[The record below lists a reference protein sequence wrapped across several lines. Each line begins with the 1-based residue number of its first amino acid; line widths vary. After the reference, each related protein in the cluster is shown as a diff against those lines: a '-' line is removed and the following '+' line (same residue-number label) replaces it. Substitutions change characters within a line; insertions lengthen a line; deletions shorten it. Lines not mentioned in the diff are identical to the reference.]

1 MKKYKFKKLTII
13 LLFSIFI
20 LISGLYRGD
29 SQKVMAE
36 TDDVY
41 NSLKLFSNVLD
52 IVERAYVE
60 EVNTEEVLY
69 GAINGMLSTLDPHSS
84 FMTVDEYK
92 ELKVE
97 TTGKFGGIGIEI
109 TIRDGMLTIVAPIE
123 GTPGEKAGLKAGD
136 RILKVDNKLTKDM
149 SVMQAVK
156 QMRGKKGTKVVLTI
170 IREGLTTARDFEIT
184 RGIIPIYSVKSM
196 LLENGYGY
204 VRITNF
210 RKDTSNDLKKAI
222 AKFKKD
228 SGPLKGLVMDLR
240 NNPGG
245 LLLQAV
251 SVSDLFLDEGLIV
264 YTKGRMPDQQMS
276 FSAHSSDSEPHYP
289 IIVIVNEGSA
299 SASEIVAGA
308 LQDQKRAIVLGMQT
322 FGKGSV
328 QTIIPLDNGSGIR
341 LTTAK
346 YYTPSGRSIQAK
358 GIIPDIIVSQV
369 KMNIGKKGKK
379 DNLDQHFIREADLEH
394 HFENDQADQESKTEG
409 LNDKVRELLKNDR
422 QLNLA
427 YRLLKSWD
435 VFARVSDTIKM
446 ESSEGK

>member
-1 MKKYKFKKLTII
+1 MKDYKLKKLTII
-13 LLFSIFI
+13 LLCSVFI
-20 LISGLYRGD
+20 LISGLRGD

-36 TDDVY
+36 SEDIY
-41 NSLKLFSNVLD
+41 SSLKLFSNVLD
-52 IVERAYVE
+52 IVEHAYVE
-60 EVNTEEVLY
+60 EVDTKEALY

-84 FMTVDEYK
+84 FMTADEYK

-109 TIRDGMLTIVAPIE
+109 TIRNGILTIVAPIE

-136 RILKVDNKLTKDM
+136 KILKVDNKLTKDM
-149 SVMQAVK
+149 SIMQAVK
-156 QMRGKKGTKVVLTI
+156 RMRGKKGTKVVLTI
-170 IREGLTTARDFEIT
+170 MREGFVRARDFEIT
-184 RGIIPIYSVKSM
+184 RGIIPIHSIRSM
-196 LLENGYGY
+196 LLEDGYGY

-210 RKDTSNDLKKAI
+210 RKETANDLENALVE
-222 AKFKKD
+222 FKKE

-245 LLLQAV
+245 LLHQAV
-251 SVSDLFLDEGLIV
+251 QVSDLFLDSGLIV
-264 YTKGRMPDQQMS
+264 YTKGRMSAQQMRFTATPANS
-276 FSAHSSDSEPHYP
+276 QPHYP
-289 IIVIVNEGSA
+289 IIIIVNEGSA

-358 GIIPDIIVSQV
+358 GIVPDIIVSQAR
-369 KMNIGKKGKK
+369 MDIKGEDKNS
-379 DNLDQHFIREADLEH
+379 DSEQFFIREADLEH
-394 HFENDQADQESKTEG
+394 HFENDQTNKEDKTEG
-409 LNDKVRELLKNDR
+409 LKDDVKKLLKNDR
-422 QLNLA
+422 QLNWA

-435 VFARVSDTIKM
+435 VFARVSDNIRVEIN
-446 ESSEGK
+446 ESK